1 LIEEKVPLDNK
12 SVFRDI
18 DPKNLTEQDKKMIR
32 ERDEGQSQ
40 GYKSCL
46 SCYGC
51 IPQVCCVIC
60 APCGCGPI
68 KIVQEG
74 QCGLI
79 KELGR
84 YVKKV
89 GPGVHA

>member
-1 LIEEKVPLDNK
+1 
-12 SVFRDI
+12 
-18 DPKNLTEQDKKMIR
+18 MIK
-32 ERDEGQSQ
+32 ERHEGQSQ